1 MDLQQQPRN
10 QVQEQEEE
18 QEQQQ
23 QEGHSA
29 DAALDARVRAAQ
41 AAFYT
46 QHAKRQFFAKNTQKF
61 QCAEHVLSSC
71 SFEDLMRQTCHTLTP
86 RADGTPRLHFYYPR
100 FKTFAST
107 SIYGRDIDYVIAF
120 VQATLATSPTGHF
133 EYHVSLESFTVTA
146 AHRYKDLV
154 AQFSDVCFQR
164 NTGFSEHLDGLYL
177 YHVPS
182 CGQQVAQLLLPLIPP
197 ETRPK
202 LKVLDKQQSQPL
214 YPLLF
219 SEIN

>member
-1 MDLQQQPRN
+1 M
-10 QVQEQEEE
+10 EQ
-18 QEQQQ
+18 QEQQATSSLDDQVRSAQ
-23 QEGHSA
+23 Q
-29 DAALDARVRAAQ
+29 
-41 AAFYT
+41 AFYA

-61 QCAEHVLSSC
+61 QCAEHVLSTC
-71 SFEDLMRQTCHTLTP
+71 SFEELMHQTCHTLTP
-86 RADGTPRLHFYYPR
+86 RADGTPRLYFHYPR
-100 FKTFAST
+100 FKTFATT
-107 SIYGRDIDYVIAF
+107 SIYAQVIEYVIAF
-120 VQATLATSPTGHF
+120 VQATLATSPTGRF

-164 NTGFSEHLDGLYL
+164 NTGFSEHLDGLFL

-202 LKVLDKQQSQPL
+202 LRVLDKQQSQQL